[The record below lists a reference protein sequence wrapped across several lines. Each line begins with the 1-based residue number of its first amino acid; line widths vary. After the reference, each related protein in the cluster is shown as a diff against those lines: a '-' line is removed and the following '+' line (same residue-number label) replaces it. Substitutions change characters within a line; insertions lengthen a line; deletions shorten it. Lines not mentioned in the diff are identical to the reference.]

1 MVGYVEFILKR
12 DDVFCVME
20 TNLLKAL
27 ANIVR
32 MPNAHIS
39 AFSKSS
45 NRMNSRGESLEL
57 FVKNAFCDS
66 FLEEDEKKRLEVFSQ
81 AFSYIGNQN
90 NPPDIILRDGDGVE
104 IKKMES
110 SGSGIA
116 LNSSYPKDK
125 IYADSPMITADCRKC
140 EVWKEKDILYVIGT
154 MNGNALKSLWFVYG
168 DCYAANK
175 DVYERIRS
183 TISSGLH
190 ELSDIGFSE
199 TKELGRVNKVDPL
212 GITYLRIRGMW
223 HIENPQRVFEYISQ
237 ISSGSFA
244 FTLNALMLRR
254 KYDSFPERDRRALE
268 LIQIDGFSIRDVK
281 IKSPNNPAKMLEAK
295 HVSFQR

>member
-1 MVGYVEFILKR
+1 
-12 DDVFCVME
+12 ME

-27 ANIVR
+27 VNIVR
-32 MPNAHIS
+32 VSDAHIS
-39 AFSKSS
+39 SFSKSS

-57 FVKNAFCDS
+57 FVKNAFCNS
-66 FLEEDEKKRLEVFSQ
+66 FSEEDETKRLEIFSR

-90 NPPDIILRDGDGVE
+90 NPPDIILRGGDGVE
-104 IKKMES
+104 VKKIES

-125 IYADSPMITADCRKC
+125 LYADSPMITADCRAR
-140 EVWKEKDILYVIGT
+140 ETWKEKDILYVIGT
-154 MNGNALKSLWFVYG
+154 TDGNALKSLWFVYG

-175 DVYERIRS
+175 DVYERVRN

-190 ELSDIGFSE
+190 ELSDVGFSE

-223 HIENPQRVFEYISQ
+223 HIENPCKVFEYIARP
-237 ISSGSFA
+237 SGRNFS
-244 FTLNALMLRR
+244 LDALVLKR
-254 KYDSFPERDRRALE
+254 KYDSFPERDRSVLE
-268 LIQIDGFSIRDVK
+268 QANISGFSICDVR
-281 IKSPNNPAKMLEAK
+281 IKSPNNPAHLLEAK
-295 HVSFQR
+295 YISFRK